1 MKIMSQYFPF
11 LSANRVK
18 VQKAW
23 RTTAQDDFKKNAG
36 IFPPFI
42 IHDRNGSWT
51 LCFLTLCK
59 RIYF

>member
-42 IHDRNGSWT
+42 KKPSEWIVDS
-51 LCFLTLCK
+51 LFLILM
-59 RIYF
+59 